1 MAHYDITLEERDMT
15 GQWSRN
21 LRSGQAENVGDFRA
35 ASMTEGPKRGEET
48 RVTEEVAQ
56 SEKES
61 ERGGRILSSGKRRH
75 GNERTDGAACWAG
88 NCNWRG
94 NLFTFN

>member
-35 ASMTEGPKRGEET
+35 ASMTEGPRRGDEGHGRGRAVGE
-48 RVTEEVAQ
+48 REREGGQ
-56 SEKES
+56 DIKFGEKEAW
-61 ERGGRILSSGKRRH
+61 
-75 GNERTDGAACWAG
+75 ERTNGRRCMLGWQLQLAWQSVH
-88 NCNWRG
+88 
-94 NLFTFN
+94 F

>member
-56 SEKES
+56 SEKER
-61 ERGGRILSSGKRRH
+61 ERGQDIKFGEKEAW
-75 GNERTDGAACWAG
+75 ERTNGRRCMLGWQLQLAWQSVH
-88 NCNWRG
+88 
-94 NLFTFN
+94 F